1 MHRGHPLLCGTL
13 LGLTWT
19 LLSLLFQG
27 VDWLAAWSLEREGA
41 ALLGMTAVGALI
53 AAVPKLLRN
62 RGSYWARE
70 SIRECAGAFLCG
82 VGMMMGLHLAG
93 SGRIVSA
100 MLEGSTGAFGF
111 VIMAWSAGCVTA
123 LLAGRR
129 RT

>member
-1 MHRGHPLLCGTL
+1 MTEKKKRFLSLSVKPLFVLL
-13 LGLTWT
+13 LGLV
-19 LLSLLFQG
+19 LG
-27 VDWLAAWSLEREGA
+27 EGA

-70 SIRECAGAFLCG
+70 SALGCAGAFLCG
-82 VGMMMGLHLAG
+82 VGMMMGLHMAG

-111 VIMAWSAGCVTA
+111 VIMAWIAGCVTV

-129 RT
+129 RA

>member
-1 MHRGHPLLCGTL
+1 
-13 LGLTWT
+13 
-19 LLSLLFQG
+19 
-27 VDWLAAWSLEREGA
+27 
-41 ALLGMTAVGALI
+41 MTAVGALI

-62 RGSYWARE
+62 RGSYWACE
-70 SIRECAGAFLCG
+70 SALGCAGAFLYG

-111 VIMAWSAGCVTA
+111 VIMAWIAGCVTA

-129 RT
+129 RA